1 MKSKTKS
8 WLARHGKFALG
19 CRLMFMLMLFT
30 HFAFSSEMA
39 FSQQGITVQFERQSL
54 VEVLRVLKEKTTYEF
69 LYNDE
74 EIKNVDNITRSFT
87 NASIEEILTSCLS
100 GTNYSFKLVNNLIV
114 ITPDDQKKEKTVEKI
129 SVHGKV
135 LDEKGLPL
143 PGVTILL
150 KKTTLGIVTDVD
162 GTFKLEFPKQDTM
175 ILQFSFVGMKTHEEN
190 ISKIKDLTK
199 ELIIR
204 MKPDVKEMDEVVVT
218 GYANV
223 KKESFTG
230 SSISVKREDLLKAS
244 PTNVVQAL
252 ASFDPSFRIQKSNVW
267 GSDPNAIPEIY
278 IRGRSGIGVKGLDQ
292 DALSKSALKNNP
304 NLPTFIMD
312 GFEVSVQKVYD
323 LDPNRVESITIL
335 KDAAATA
342 MYGSRAA
349 NGVVVIT
356 TRAPKPGEVT
366 FSYNFTGTL
375 SMPDLTDYNLADARE
390 KLEIERLAGLY
401 DYDPTDINGY
411 ASRLN
416 KYSERL
422 VRIEEGV
429 NTDWLSIPLRNALNH
444 KHSFM
449 VEGGNPDLRY
459 ALQADYNRDNG
470 VMKGSYREKM
480 NLGLNLIY
488 TVKNFQV
495 NNNITYGY
503 THGKE
508 SPYGSFSDY
517 AHLQP
522 YDRPYDKDGNLIE
535 TLEFT
540 KNPSTETNL
549 NNPLY
554 EALLNN
560 YQFDKQDE
568 FIEQM
573 LMQWFMTD
581 YLTLKGQLALT
592 KQLSK
597 GERFI
602 DPYSHNATAR
612 LSRESATYNGDLY
625 IDRTEMMKW
634 DAQVALYF
642 NKSFGLHNLN
652 ASATFNAIST
662 KTETTS
668 SHYRGFPSGEFHSPN
683 YAAEIYLK
691 PTKSENLTR
700 LVGFLLSANYTWN
713 DVYLADISAR
723 FDGSS
728 EFGSDQKWAPFWS
741 GGIGVN
747 IHNYNFLKG
756 NRIVNQL
763 KLRVSYGQT
772 GKVNFP
778 AYSATTRYSAYDR
791 WYTTGFG
798 VYLKALGNKDLK
810 WETTNKL
817 NVGSDLTF
825 WNDRINIVFDYYY
838 NKTVDLIT
846 DVTLP
851 GSAGFSSYKDNLGE
865 TLNEGID
872 LQVRFDI
879 YKDKN
884 WNVSLWGNL
893 NHNENTILKISD
905 ALKEYNER
913 VNDKYADAEKN
924 QENGTMIRDDQY
936 SEPEMKY
943 EEGASLTSI
952 FAMRSLGIDPV
963 TGKEIF
969 MERDGSVSKTWKAA
983 EQVVVGDTEP
993 KASGSF
999 GCNLVY
1005 KNLSLFASF
1014 SYDWGKQIYNQTLVD
1029 QVENAEIE
1037 TSNVDRRVLTDRW
1050 QKPGDIA
1057 PLKDIRESSRTT
1069 LPTSR
1074 FVQDENVLSLSSL
1087 TLSYD
1092 FNSEWLRKIYLK
1104 TLRLE
1109 FSTSEIFR
1117 VSSVKMERGTSYP
1130 FARSVN
1136 FSLRATF

>member
-1 MKSKTKS
+1 MRSKIKNCVFS
-8 WLARHGKFALG
+8 RSKRSLVCK
-19 CRLMFMLMLFT
+19 LMMVMLLIT
-30 HFAFSSEMA
+30 HFAFSSENA
-39 FSQQGITVQFERQSL
+39 FSQQSITVRFEQQSL
-54 VEVLRVLKEKTTYEF
+54 SEVLNVLKQKTNYEF

-74 EIKNVDNITRSFT
+74 EIKGVTGITRSFS
-87 NASIEEILTSCLS
+87 NASVQDILKSCLA
-100 GTNYSFKLVNNLIV
+100 GTKYSFKIVDNLIV
-114 ITPDDQKKEKTVEKI
+114 ITPDDKKDEVKKITVR
-129 SVHGKV
+129 GKV
-135 LDEKGLPL
+135 VDDKGETL
-143 PGVTILL
+143 PGVTVLL
-150 KKTTLGIVTDVD
+150 KGTTVGVVTDID
-162 GTFKLEFPKQDTM
+162 GKFKIELPKRDTM
-175 ILQFSFVGMKTHEEN
+175 ILAFTFVGMKSHELN
-190 ISKIKDLTK
+190 VGKIKDLSK
-199 ELIIR
+199 EVTIR
-204 MKPDVKEMDEVVVT
+204 LEPDTEDLDEVVVT

-223 KKESFTG
+223 RKESFTG

-244 PTNVVQAL
+244 ATNVIQAL
-252 ASFDPSFRIQKSNVW
+252 STFDPSFRIQQSNKW
-267 GSDPNAIPEIY
+267 GSDPNMVPEIY
-278 IRGRSGIGVKGLDQ
+278 IRGRSGIGVKQLDQ

-304 NLPTFIMD
+304 NLPVFIMD

-323 LDPNRVESITIL
+323 MDPNRVETVNIL

-356 TRAPKPGEVT
+356 TRAPKAGEVT
-366 FSYNFTGTL
+366 ISYSLTGTV
-375 SMPDLTDYNLADARE
+375 SMPDLSDYNLSNARE
-390 KLEIERLAGLY
+390 KLEIEKLAGLY
-401 DYDPTDINGY
+401 DYGKGSGIQEY
-411 ASRLN
+411 YHLLN
-416 KYSERL
+416 AYNERL
-422 VRIEEGV
+422 ARIEEGV
-429 NTDWLSIPLRNALNH
+429 NTDWLSIPLRNAVNH

-449 VEGGNPDLRY
+449 IEGGNTDLRY
-459 ALQADYNRDNG
+459 ALEADYSNDNG
-470 VMKGSYREKM
+470 VMKGSFRDNL

-488 TVKNFQV
+488 TYKNLQV

-508 SPYGSFSDY
+508 SPYGNFSDY

-535 TLEFT
+535 RLEFS
-540 KNPSTETNL
+540 KDGSQYI

-560 YQFDKQDE
+560 YQFEKQDE
-568 FIEQM
+568 FIEQI
-573 LMQWFMTD
+573 LAQWFITD

-592 KQLSK
+592 KQIGK
-597 GERFI
+597 TEQFI
-602 DPYSHNATAR
+602 DPYSANATGR
-612 LSRESATYNGDLY
+612 IGKEDPSLYGDLY
-625 IDRTEMMKW
+625 LSRSDMTKW
-634 DAQVALYF
+634 DAQIAVYL

-652 ASATFNAIST
+652 VSTTLNALST
-662 KTETTS
+662 KSEYTS
-668 SHYRGFPSGEFHSPN
+668 SHYRGFPSGEFHTPN
-683 YAAEIYLK
+683 FAAEVYLK
-691 PTKSENLTR
+691 PTKNTDVKR

-713 DVYLADISAR
+713 DIYLADLSVR

-728 EFGSDQKWAPFWS
+728 EFGSEQKWAPFWS
-741 GGIGVN
+741 GGVGIN
-747 IHNYNFLKG
+747 IHKYNFLRD
-756 NRIVNQL
+756 NQIINQL
-763 KLRVSYGQT
+763 KLRASYGQT

-778 AYSATTRYSAYDR
+778 AYSATTKYATYDR

-798 VYLKALGNKDLK
+798 VYLRALGNPNLK

-817 NVGSDLTF
+817 NVGTDLTF
-825 WNDRINIVFDYYY
+825 WKERINIVFDYYH

-851 GSAGFSSYKDNLGE
+851 GSAGFTSYKDNLGE
-865 TLNEGID
+865 TLNEGVD
-872 LQVRFDI
+872 LQVRFDV
-879 YKDKN
+879 YRDKD
-884 WNVSLWGNL
+884 WYVSLWGNL
-893 NHNENTILKISD
+893 NHNKNKILKVSD
-905 ALKEYNER
+905 ALKAYNDQ
-913 VNDKYADAEKN
+913 VNESYKDAEKD
-924 QENGTMIRDDQY
+924 QESNNVIGDDKY
-936 SEPEMKY
+936 SEPIMKY

-952 FAMRSLGIDPV
+952 FAMRSMGIDPV
-963 TGKEIF
+963 TGREIF
-969 MERDGSVSKTWKAA
+969 LERDGSLSKTWKAS

-999 GCNLVY
+999 GCNVTY

-1029 QVENAEIE
+1029 QVENADIE
-1037 TSNVDRRVLTDRW
+1037 NSNVDRRVLTDRW

-1057 PLKDIRESSRTT
+1057 PLKDIKEQARTT

-1092 FNSEWLRKIYLK
+1092 FNTDWLKKIYLK

-1109 FSTSEIFR
+1109 LSTNEIFR
-1117 VSSVKMERGTSYP
+1117 VSSVRVERGTSYP